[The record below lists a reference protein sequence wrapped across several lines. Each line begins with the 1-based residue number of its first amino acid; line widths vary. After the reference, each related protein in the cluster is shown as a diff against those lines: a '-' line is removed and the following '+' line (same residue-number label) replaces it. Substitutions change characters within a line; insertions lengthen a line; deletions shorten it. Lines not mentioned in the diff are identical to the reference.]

1 MRGASH
7 FFCLIQ
13 VQPHNLYFCDP
24 AEVTLSAVML
34 QKLLTNHLIVCL
46 VPSVSGGGPSS
57 VSVSEET
64 AVSLM
69 VSWVPPNAHVLQYRV
84 TYTALTGAE
93 GQDNT
98 VSELEQA
105 FILRS
110 TGWFGLEG

>member
-1 MRGASH
+1 M
-7 FFCLIQ
+7 
-13 VQPHNLYFCDP
+13 
-24 AEVTLSAVML
+24 
-34 QKLLTNHLIVCL
+34 
-46 VPSVSGGGPSS
+46 SGGGPSS

-98 VSELEQA
+98 VSELEQ
-105 FILRS
+105 
-110 TGWFGLEG
+110 TVWVGGLTANCKHAKSS